1 MTQKEKSLIVLKI
14 LLSKEITLEYI
25 QEKIDAVFDL
35 AKPEILLDLEG
46 IRKFETMV
54 EKLRREG
61 KII

>member
-1 MTQKEKSLIVLKI
+1 MTQKDKSLIVLKI
-14 LLSKEITLEYI
+14 LLDREITPEYV

-46 IRKFETMV
+46 QRKYETMV
-54 EKLRREG
+54 AKLRREG